1 MELFILIAILILGGG
16 MIFILKNGIN
26 EIIKGLESVNEK
38 LRKIEEKLDK

>member
-1 MELFILIAILILGGG
+1 MELFILIAILILGGA
-16 MIFILKNGIN
+16 IIIILKNGIN